1 MENTEEGIRL
11 RKLTL
16 NCDLGDIGLQEEK
29 VNKLIN
35 NIQTERTQRWKAWVD
50 ISWAHKKKDIYEC
63 VK

>member
-16 NCDLGDIGLQEEK
+16 NSDLGDIGLQEEK
-29 VNKLIN
+29 VSKLSN

-50 ISWAHKKKDIYEC
+50 NSWAHKTNNIYKF